1 MCATILLNISRREL
15 CARLGEKR
23 CKIERDL
30 VIVLLY
36 RNCPVHCVRTKK
48 GQEQIVQKKHE
59 QATILL
65 SFHLKIMVASLS
77 SLHVDKFM
85 SFRSFSFRSFICFTK
100 YFVHHTHIHNIK
112 IISSAPVLFLFD
124 SFFPFFL
131 LPPSSTTSL
140 IHSSLF

>member
-48 GQEQIVQKKHE
+48 GKEQIAQKKHE

-65 SFHLKIMVASLS
+65 SFHLKIMVA

-124 SFFPFFL
+124 SFFSFFL